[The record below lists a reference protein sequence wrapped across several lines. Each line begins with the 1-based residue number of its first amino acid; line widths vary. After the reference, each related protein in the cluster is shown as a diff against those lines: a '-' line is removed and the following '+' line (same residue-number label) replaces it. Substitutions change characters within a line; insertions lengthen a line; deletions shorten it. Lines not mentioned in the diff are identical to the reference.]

1 MDVVHKCFI
10 EQNRVIIKRS
20 SFICAIARR
29 DWFDGGRHSI
39 AKLGVSRKMP
49 CFLRTACLP
58 TSPPRRLHVSF
69 SGCRRT
75 DHRNKNYNN
84 IMQLRYTEAWTD
96 FIERPR
102 TRHSDDGSGCE
113 EHTASAYLAVLVSW
127 FDDSALLLHR
137 TRSHFSKQQC
147 WDEELK
153 KQCHAMTIWLLSDEK
168 DRLEQTIN
176 LLRKESL
183 LLLFYLATHFAV
195 HRD

>member
-1 MDVVHKCFI
+1 MFHRTEPGDYKAF
-10 EQNRVIIKRS
+10 VIHLCDCPKRLIRWWTAFYS
-20 SFICAIARR
+20 QI
-29 DWFDGGRHSI
+29 G
-39 AKLGVSRKMP
+39 GVSKDAMFLADCLLAHFPAALPARKLFWM
-49 CFLRTACLP
+49 
-58 TSPPRRLHVSF
+58 SPDRPPQQELQQHHAVTLHRSLDRL
-69 SGCRRT
+69 
-75 DHRNKNYNN
+75 
-84 IMQLRYTEAWTD
+84 
-96 FIERPR
+96 ERPR

>member
-96 FIERPR
+96 WAPADTPFRWRFRLWRTYGFCILSCPR
-102 TRHSDDGSGCE
+102 
-113 EHTASAYLAVLVSW
+113 LL
-127 FDDSALLLHR
+127 DSALLLHR

-153 KQCHAMTIWLLSDEK
+153 KQCHAMTIWLLPDEK